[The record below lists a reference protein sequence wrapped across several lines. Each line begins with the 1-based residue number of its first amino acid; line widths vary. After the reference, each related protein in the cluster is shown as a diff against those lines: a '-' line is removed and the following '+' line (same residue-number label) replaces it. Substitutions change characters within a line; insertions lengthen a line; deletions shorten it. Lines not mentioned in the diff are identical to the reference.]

1 MAKFKPKTRNELR
14 ALVDD
19 VKINLGDI
27 DTSLITDMSRLFY
40 YTKRQDF
47 SGIELWDV
55 SNVYNMSF
63 MFGVRV
69 CESATIEFN
78 QFLNS
83 WDISNVTNMSEIF
96 FEASSLDQ
104 PLNAWNVSCVANMSF
119 MFGCDKFTPEY
130 LVEKFNQSLDK
141 QDQ

>member
-1 MAKFKPKTRNELR
+1 M
-14 ALVDD
+14 
-19 VKINLGDI
+19 
-27 DTSLITDMSRLFY
+27 
-40 YTKRQDF
+40 
-47 SGIELWDV
+47 WDV

-96 FEASSLDQ
+96 FEASSLD
-104 PLNAWNVSCVANMSF
+104 
-119 MFGCDKFTPEY
+119 
-130 LVEKFNQSLDK
+130 
-141 QDQ
+141 